1 MTGIIAL
8 IIRILSNPYS
18 NVIQKKLCAK
28 GLKPLWVSFFSYFL
42 LSLFMLIPALFI
54 NYGKFSAIFWL
65 NVILAGVIGALGNK
79 YLTQAVKY
87 GELSVLGP
95 INSYKSVIS
104 VIFAFFLLGEIPSLA
119 GFFGI
124 LLIAAGSYFIFDTQK
139 EGFSFGIFLRRDIKY
154 RLYALVLTALEAV
167 FIKKIIIMSDA
178 LTSFIF
184 WCTSSAFFSFLFY
197 TAGKN
202 KIMPALNLSIK
213 KYFGYFLLLGFSMF
227 LMQFSTNIVFEHMNV
242 SSALAL
248 FQLSSLVSVIL
259 GRQYFGEKNI
269 GKKILGAIIMSAGA
283 AVVILY

>member
-1 MTGIIAL
+1 MTQF
-8 IIRILSNPYS
+8 ILH
-18 NVIQKKLCAK
+18 
-28 GLKPLWVSFFSYFL
+28 
-42 LSLFMLIPALFI
+42 
-54 NYGKFSAIFWL
+54 
-65 NVILAGVIGALGNK
+65 
-79 YLTQAVKY
+79 YLTHQGDPKTIACHY
-87 GELSVLGP
+87 PLLFLFSVLVETSSDP
-95 INSYKSVIS
+95 FTSFSIL
-104 VIFAFFLLGEIPSLA
+104 FIPSLNERTP
-119 GFFGI
+119 FPRP
-124 LLIAAGSYFIFDTQK
+124 FI
-139 EGFSFGIFLRRDIKY
+139 SSGIFLRRDIKY

-213 KYFGYFLLLGFSMF
+213 KYLGYFLLLGFSMF

>member
-1 MTGIIAL
+1 
-8 IIRILSNPYS
+8 
-18 NVIQKKLCAK
+18 
-28 GLKPLWVSFFSYFL
+28 
-42 LSLFMLIPALFI
+42 MLIPALFI
-54 NYGKFSAIFWL
+54 NYGKFSAIFRL

-124 LLIAAGSYFIFDTQK
+124 LLIAAGSYFIFDTQA

-213 KYFGYFLLLGFSMF
+213 KYLGYFLLLGFSMF

>member
-1 MTGIIAL
+1 
-8 IIRILSNPYS
+8 
-18 NVIQKKLCAK
+18 
-28 GLKPLWVSFFSYFL
+28 
-42 LSLFMLIPALFI
+42 
-54 NYGKFSAIFWL
+54 
-65 NVILAGVIGALGNK
+65 
-79 YLTQAVKY
+79 
-87 GELSVLGP
+87 
-95 INSYKSVIS
+95 
-104 VIFAFFLLGEIPSLA
+104 
-119 GFFGI
+119 
-124 LLIAAGSYFIFDTQK
+124 
-139 EGFSFGIFLRRDIKY
+139 
-154 RLYALVLTALEAV
+154 
-167 FIKKIIIMSDA
+167 MSDA

-184 WCTSSAFFSFLFY
+184 WCTSNAFFSFLFY

-213 KYFGYFLLLGFSMF
+213 KYLGYFLLLGFSMF